1 MKKENKSLVQR
12 NKHNKDLIDRMR
24 QGDSLQS
31 QTASDSWFPPRP
43 IIKKNDSAMR
53 TLYSGVEDQV
63 SEQKNEEK
71 VVDIAKPKKAR
82 HLKLA

>member
-43 IIKKNDSAMR
+43 IIKKMI
-53 TLYSGVEDQV
+53 Q
-63 SEQKNEEK
+63 Q
-71 VVDIAKPKKAR
+71 
-82 HLKLA
+82 